1 MSEKVL
7 PLSEAIRKF
16 IRDGDVLALGGWII
30 TRCVV
35 AAVHELIR
43 QRKKELTI
51 FQGLSGLDTDLLV
64 GAGGVRRLVTSA
76 GTLDAFGLLNRVN
89 DLSSAG
95 KLVVEN
101 NTALGMATRFLAGS
115 LGLPFLPTRSI
126 LGSTI
131 MRDLRDDSKAAVEMK
146 CPFTGESLALLKA
159 LNPKTAIIHVQ
170 RADKD
175 GNAQID
181 GPVWD
186 TQAMAGAADQILLT
200 TEEIVDKKEITKNPE
215 RTIIPA
221 FKVASVSL
229 APFGAYPT
237 SCYRYYD
244 YDAEQLRSYAE
255 ASVDA
260 IKFEKYVRE
269 NVLAYYDFESYLK
282 SVCPQTRREQL
293 RAKPGRGY

>member
-1 MSEKVL
+1 MPEKVL

-16 IRDGDVLALGGWII
+16 VRDGDVVALGGWII

-51 FQGLSGLDTDLLV
+51 FQSLSGLDTDLLV
-64 GAGGVRRLVTSA
+64 GAGNVRRLVTSA

-115 LGLPFLPTRSI
+115 LGLPFLPTRSV

-131 MRDLRDDSKAAVEMK
+131 MRDLRDNAAAIEMK
-146 CPFTGESLALLKA
+146 CPFTGENLALLRA

-170 RADKD
+170 RSDKD

-186 TQAMAGAADQILLT
+186 TQAMAGAADQILLM
-200 TEEIVDKKEITKNPE
+200 TEVIVEKTEITRNPE

-229 APFGAYPT
+229 ATFGAYPT

-244 YDAEQLRSYAE
+244 YDAEQLRSYSK

-260 IKFEKYVRE
+260 DKFEKYVRE
-269 NVLAYYDFESYLK
+269 NVLAYDDFEGYLD

>member
-1 MSEKVL
+1 MPEKIL
-7 PLSEAIRKF
+7 PLSEAMRNF
-16 IRDGDVLALGGWII
+16 VRDGDTIALGGWII

-35 AAVHELIR
+35 ASVHELIR
-43 QRKKELTI
+43 QRKKDLTI

-89 DLSSAG
+89 ELSSAG

-115 LGLPFLPTRSI
+115 LGLPFLPTRSS
-126 LGSTI
+126 LGSAI
-131 MRDLRDDSKAAVEMK
+131 IRDLLDAKVAVEMR
-146 CPFTGESLALLKA
+146 CPFTGESLALLRA

-181 GPVWD
+181 GPLWD
-186 TQAMAGAADQILLT
+186 TQAMSGAADQIILT
-200 TEEIVDKKEITKNPE
+200 TEEIVDRTEIAKNPE

-229 APFGAYPT
+229 VPFGTYPT

-244 YDAEQLRSYAE
+244 YDAEQLRSYSE
-255 ASVDA
+255 ISGDRD
-260 IKFEKYVRE
+260 KFEKYVRE
-269 NVLAYYDFESYLK
+269 NILECDDFQGYLDR
-282 SVCPQTRREQL
+282 VCPPARREEL
-293 RAKPGRGY
+293 LAKQERGY